1 MLVPYLQMSS
11 VRGQVGLQQDRPSM
25 QIQQPNADLSIL
37 QNHST
42 LKISKTAS
50 QLFIDQSEAFA
61 DAHLK
66 GPLRSSNEFIS
77 KSKSKLAQYI
87 AKTAGQG
94 DQMMRIEHGFEMIPR
109 IAAVNSELYPERELN
124 VGSLPRS
131 TSQVKFDYRPSEISL
146 DVSSSMP
153 EINVR
158 KNDPRISIPKWQSNA
173 YIQQKNNLSI
183 QVVGLNINRNL

>member
-1 MLVPYLQMSS
+1 MQVPHLQISS
-11 VRGQVGLQQDRPSM
+11 VRGQIGLQQNRPSM
-25 QIQQPNADLSIL
+25 NIQQPNADLSIQ

-42 LKISKTAS
+42 LKISQTAS
-50 QLFIDQSEAFA
+50 QLFIDQTEAFA

-77 KSKSKLAQYI
+77 KSKAKLAQFI
-87 AKTAGQG
+87 AKTAQQG
-94 DQMMRIEHGFEMIPR
+94 DQMMRIENGFGAIPR
-109 IAAVNSELYPERELN
+109 LAEVNSELYPERELN
-124 VGSLPRS
+124 VGSMPRS
-131 TSQVKFDYRPSEISL
+131 TTQVKFDYRPSEIRI
-146 DVSSSMP
+146 DVASGMP

-158 KNDPRISIPKWQSNA
+158 KNAPRISIPKWQTNA

>member
-1 MLVPYLQMSS
+1 MPQLQMSS
-11 VRGQVGLQQDRPSM
+11 VLGQIGLQSNRPQM
-25 QIQQPNADLSIL
+25 QIQQPNADLSIQ

-50 QLFIDQSEAFA
+50 QLFIDQTEAFA

-77 KSKSKLAQYI
+77 KSKAKLAQFI
-87 AKTAGQG
+87 AKTAQQG
-94 DQMMRIEHGFEMIPR
+94 DQMMRIENGFGVIPR
-109 IAAVNSELYPERELN
+109 LAAVNSELYPERELN

-131 TSQVKFDYRPSEISL
+131 TTQVKFDYRPSEIRL
-146 DVSSSMP
+146 DVASGMP
-153 EINVR
+153 EINVK
-158 KNDPRISIPKWQSNA
+158 KNAPRISIPKWQSNA